1 MCSPLRRALLN
12 DVAQTI
18 RELSVRAVVWGIGMR
33 EG

>member
-1 MCSPLRRALLN
+1 MGHATTARVLN

-18 RELSVRAVVWGIGMR
+18 RELSVPAGAVGMR